1 MPAPEVRGRASVVL
15 PTPHVPSLTVTEDTS
30 TQSLSTTSTTSST
43 AGALAAQA
51 DGAAGDALADSTSD
65 ASLARSVARS
75 AQIEA
80 DLEVHPE
87 RYRMLTGDRPTGHL
101 HLGHYFGSLRNR
113 VALQDKGVKTF
124 VLVADYQV
132 ITDRDNVDSIQ
143 ERVLSLVTDYLSIGI
158 DPTRT
163 TIFAHSQIP
172 ALNQLLLPFLSLV
185 TDSELRRNPTVKA
198 EQEATGG
205 RPMTGLML
213 TYPVHQA
220 ADILFCKANVV
231 PVGKD
236 QLPHLEQTRVVARRF
251 DERYGR
257 AGDGSAPVFPAP
269 DALLS
274 EVPNLLGTDG
284 QKMSKSRGNTV
295 ELRMSADDTARVLK
309 KAVTDSDR
317 HITFD
322 PVNRPEVANLVR
334 LASLTTGRDPHDVA
348 EEIGDGGSGALKRL
362 VTESVNEYFAPIRAR
377 RAELEADP
385 AELRRVLSEG
395 NARATEIAE
404 ATLAEVREAM
414 QMVYG

>member
-1 MPAPEVRGRASVVL
+1 MTDAPAAPL
-15 PTPHVPSLTVTEDTS
+15 DD
-30 TQSLSTTSTTSST
+30 SS
-43 AGALAAQA
+43 
-51 DGAAGDALADSTSD
+51 DALADSTSD
-65 ASLARSVARS
+65 ASLARSIARS

-80 DLEVHPE
+80 DLETNPG

-113 VALQDKGVKTF
+113 LALQDKGVDTW
-124 VLVADYQV
+124 VLIADYQV
-132 ITDRDNVDSIQ
+132 ITDRDSVESIP
-143 ERVLSLVTDYLSIGI
+143 ERVFSLLTDYLAIGL
-158 DPTRT
+158 DPART
-163 TIFAHSQIP
+163 TIFAHSQVP
-172 ALNQLLLPFLSLV
+172 ALNQLMLPFLSLV

-205 RPMTGLML
+205 RPMSGLML

-257 AGDGSAPVFPAP
+257 AGDKSAPVFPQP

-284 QKMSKSRGNTV
+284 TKMSKSKGNTI

-322 PVNRPEVANLVR
+322 PAGRPEVSNLVL
-334 LASLTTGRDPHDVA
+334 LAALTSGRDPHEIA
-348 EEIGDGGSGALKRL
+348 AEIGDGGSGALKKL
-362 VTESVNEYFAPIRAR
+362 VTESVNDYFAPFRAR

-385 AELRRVLSEG
+385 AELRRILAAG
-395 NARATEIAE
+395 NARANEVAE

-414 QMVYG
+414 QMVYA